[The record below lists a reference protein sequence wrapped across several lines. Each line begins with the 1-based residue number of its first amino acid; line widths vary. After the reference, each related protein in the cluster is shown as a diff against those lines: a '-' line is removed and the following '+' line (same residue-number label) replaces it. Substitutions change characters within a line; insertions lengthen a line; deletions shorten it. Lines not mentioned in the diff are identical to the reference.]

1 MIIIIY
7 ISGYSAGSCVLGNK
21 LEVFDK
27 VDEPISFYQKDS
39 IIYEGLG
46 LIDYTVIPHYKS
58 DYHKAYLIEELVNE
72 CIRKERRFKALKD
85 GEVII
90 EYI

>member
-7 ISGYSAGSCVLGNK
+7 ISGYSAGGCILGNE
-21 LEVFDK
+21 LEIFNI
-27 VDEPISFYQKDS
+27 VDEPISFYQKDN

-46 LIDYTVIPHYKS
+46 FIDYIVIPHYKS
-58 DYHKAYLIEELVNE
+58 DYHKVYLIEKLVNE
-72 CIRKERRFKALKD
+72 CIDRGIKFKTLKD

-90 EYI
+90 LNK

>member
-1 MIIIIY
+1 MIIIY
-7 ISGYSAGSCVLGNK
+7 IYGYSAGSCVLGNK

-46 LIDYTVIPHYKS
+46 FIDYTVIPHYKS
-58 DYHKAYLIEELVNE
+58 DYHKAYLIEELVNI
-72 CIRKERRFKALKD
+72 CIEKGIKNKTLKD